1 MLFGPFVDVTS
12 LGIAAQVDDL
22 DFASLAPLGGHDSL
36 KHMEV
41 GGVTDDEFNALF
53 GE

>member
-1 MLFGPFVDVTS
+1 MLYERFFHLP
-12 LGIAAQVDDL
+12 QVDDL
-22 DFASLAPLGGHDSL
+22 DFASLGPMGEGSDAL
-36 KHMEV
+36 KGIDA